1 MNIRDDEILK
11 NIKEGWLVGGCV
23 RDFLMGKT
31 TYDRDIAIFGAEKF
45 AKKIAEQFD
54 GTFIVL
60 DSENQIFRVVLP
72 DKLNY
77 LDISEIEGNSIE
89 EDLQR
94 RDFTINAIGYNLKTD
109 EFIDVTGGIEDLK
122 NHTLRHIKDKNFEDD
137 PLRILRAFRF
147 ASVTGF
153 EMTDELKNAINKH
166 KSTLLNPSRERITY
180 ELMKLF
186 GGKNTSKTLLLM
198 DEFGILEVL
207 FPCVKE
213 MKLVPPNTHH
223 HLDLFHHVVE
233 TVRNIEDIYENLPKE
248 EKAHL
253 DRVDFGGFPR
263 INHLKLAGFLH
274 DIGKYSTWTIEGG
287 KFDGM
292 RGTDCDLSALE
303 EDVRQRFI
311 KHDDV
316 GSKMCVPLL
325 RELKF
330 SKKQIDYISQ
340 MIKIHIYPS
349 NVVASPD
356 LSEKIMMRYLRKTGD
371 NVIDNIVLAKADRY
385 SARGPAIT
393 EEMVKQ
399 NIEGLDKL
407 LNFYMTKKETLK
419 PLPKLLDGFE
429 VMQIKN
435 IAQSPK
441 LGEYMTALHEA
452 QINGDVVTKED
463 AIKFIKTL

>member
-1 MNIRDDEILK
+1 MSIRDDKILK
-11 NIKEGWLVGGCV
+11 NIKEGWLVGGSV

-45 AKKIAEQFD
+45 AKKIAEEFD
-54 GTFIVL
+54 GTYVVL
-60 DSENQIFRVVLP
+60 DSKNQIFRVVLP
-72 DKLNY
+72 DKLNF
-77 LDISEIEGNSIE
+77 LDISEIEGSSIE

-109 EFIDVTGGIEDLK
+109 EFIDVTGGLNDIE
-122 NHTLRHIKDKNFEDD
+122 NHTLRHIKDQNFEDD

-147 ASVTGF
+147 ASITGF
-153 EMTDELKNAINKH
+153 EMTEELKNAIKKYKN
-166 KSTLLNPSRERITY
+166 TLLNPSKERIAY
-180 ELMKLF
+180 EIMKLF
-186 GGKNTSKTLLLM
+186 GGKYSAKTLLLM
-198 DEFGILEVL
+198 DEFGILEDL

-213 MKLVPPNTHH
+213 MKLIPPNTHH

-233 TVRNIEDIYENLPKE
+233 TVRNIEEIYEHLPEE
-248 EKAHL
+248 EKFHL
-253 DRVDFGGFPR
+253 NKIDFGGFPR

-287 KFDGM
+287 NFNGM
-292 RGTDCDLSALE
+292 RGPDCDITQLE
-303 EDVRQRFI
+303 EDARQRFI

-316 GSKMCVPLL
+316 GAKMCIPLL

-330 SKKQIDYISQ
+330 SKKQIDYIAQ

-356 LSEKIMMRYLRKTGD
+356 LNEKIMMRYVRKTGD

-385 SARGPAIT
+385 SAQGPAIT
-393 EEMVKQ
+393 EEIVKQ
-399 NIEGLDKL
+399 NIDGLNKL
-407 LNFYMTKKETLK
+407 LNFYLAKRNTLK

-435 IAQSPK
+435 ITQSPK

-452 QINGDVVTKED
+452 QINGDITTKED
-463 AIKFIKTL
+463 AIKFIKTI